1 MPSEAISNDNNND
14 LTSNREEEKQPLV
27 ENKQS
32 EQVQIGQDFE
42 TEVLEE
48 KDDEM
53 MSSLTPTKQ
62 KVNEQLSKAKGNKKK
77 GNKKKG
83 KGKRLL
89 KHSTKLAETRLESDL
104 KRELAKQANNI
115 DQITKI
121 LKPLQKYTTMTERQ
135 SKSIKQIEVQ
145 IKQLQKQTS
154 DILKAIHKIK

>member
-1 MPSEAISNDNNND
+1 MPSKAINNDNNND
-14 LTSNREEEKQPLV
+14 PTSNREEEKQPLV

-32 EQVQIGQDFE
+32 EEQLQIGQDFE

-53 MSSLTPTKQ
+53 ISSLTPTKR
-62 KVNEQLSKAKGNKKK
+62 KGNEQLSKAKGNKKK
-77 GNKKKG
+77 G
-83 KGKRLL
+83 KGKRLV
-89 KHSTKLAETRLESDL
+89 KHSSKLAETRLTSDL
-104 KRELAKQANNI
+104 KRELAKQASNI

-145 IKQLQKQTS
+145 IKQLQKQTFN
-154 DILKAIHKIK
+154 ILKAIHKIK

>member
-1 MPSEAISNDNNND
+1 MPSKAIKNDNNND
-14 LTSNREEEKQPLV
+14 LKSNSKKEKQPLA

-32 EQVQIGQDFE
+32 EEQLQIGQDFE

-53 MSSLTPTKQ
+53 MSLLTPTKQ
-62 KVNEQLSKAKGNKKK
+62 KVDEQLSKAKGK
-77 GNKKKG
+77 KKKG
-83 KGKRLL
+83 KGKRLVE
-89 KHSTKLAETRLESDL
+89 HSTRLAETRLASDL
-104 KRELAKQANNI
+104 KRELAKQASNI

-121 LKPLQKYTTMTERQ
+121 LKPLQRYAKMTERQ

-145 IKQLQKQTS
+145 IKQLRKQTF

>member
-1 MPSEAISNDNNND
+1 MPSKAINNDNNND
-14 LTSNREEEKQPLV
+14 LTSNSKKEKQPLV

-32 EQVQIGQDFE
+32 EEQLQIGQDFE

-48 KDDEM
+48 KNEAI

-62 KVNEQLSKAKGNKKK
+62 KVGEQLSKANGK
-77 GNKKKG
+77 KKKG

-89 KHSTKLAETRLESDL
+89 KHSTKLAETRLDSDL

-121 LKPLQKYTTMTERQ
+121 LKPLQKYTIMTERQ